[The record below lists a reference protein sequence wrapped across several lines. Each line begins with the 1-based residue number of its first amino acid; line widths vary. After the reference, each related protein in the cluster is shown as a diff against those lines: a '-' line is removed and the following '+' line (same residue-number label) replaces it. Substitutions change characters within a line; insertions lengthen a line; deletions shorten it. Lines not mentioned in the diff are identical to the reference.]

1 MSVGAAIVGFMS
13 TRWSAEAVLA
23 LAPDDSARKAATGL
37 VRPAKWSGT
46 GATPDLVWGLCAGS
60 GKDPYQIVVEL
71 GGPAYTCSCP
81 SRKFPCKHALGL
93 LLTWAYGEVP
103 DLGEPS
109 DFAAAWAAERR
120 ARAERAA
127 SRTASRASSP
137 DGAGPAGMTPEDAE
151 AARKRD
157 EAAAARRAQRTERVW
172 RGLSELE
179 EWLRDQV
186 RIGLPASVGAP
197 SAGTGPAGA
206 GSRGQ
211 AASAGSH
218 ADMMAARMM
227 DAQAP
232 GVAGMLREL
241 SLVPLSG
248 EGWPDRLLAGYA
260 QVHLL
265 ARAHERLDSLPP
277 GLAATVRSR
286 VGYTTGRQD
295 VLAEPAV
302 PDSWLVTGLRDIPD
316 ATVPTRRI
324 WLRGRETGRSALLLA
339 FAVNGAWSDP
349 DVAML
354 PLGTV
359 LDADV
364 HYYPGDPPLRALAGA
379 RRAAPVPGQAAP
391 RPSAGID
398 GLLADWAAA
407 MAADPWLT
415 NWPALLMGT
424 PVAPQGDTGGWRLV
438 DGDGAALPLRYS
450 ETLWTLL
457 AISGGNPVP
466 VAGELT
472 PDGLT
477 ALTAWHGSQAVA
489 L

>member
-1 MSVGAAIVGFMS
+1 MS

-23 LAPDDSARKAATGL
+23 LAPDDSSRKAATGL

-46 GATPDLVWGLCAGS
+46 GATSDLVWGLCAGS

-71 GGPAYTCSCP
+71 AVPAYKCSCP

-93 LLTWAYGEVP
+93 LLTWANGEVP
-103 DLGEPS
+103 DRDEPS
-109 DFAAAWAAERR
+109 DYAAAWVGERR

-127 SRTASRASSP
+127 TRTAPRASSP
-137 DGAGPAGMTPEDAE
+137 DGGGSADVAPEDAE

-157 EAAAARRAQRTERVW
+157 EAATARRAQRAERVSS
-172 RGLSELE
+172 GLSELE

-186 RIGLPASVGAP
+186 RVGLPVSVGSTPA
-197 SAGTGPAGA
+197 TAGA
-206 GSRGQ
+206 GGK
-211 AASAGSH
+211 AAAAGSH
-218 ADMMAARMM
+218 ADSMAARMM

-232 GVAGMLREL
+232 GVAGMLRDL

-248 EGWPDRLLAGYA
+248 DGWPGRLLAGYA
-260 QVHLL
+260 QLHLL

-286 VGYTTGRQD
+286 VGYTTGKQD

-302 PDSWLVTGLRDIPD
+302 PDRWLVTGVRDIPD

-324 WLRGRETGRSALLLA
+324 WLRGRQTQRSALLLA
-339 FAVNGAWSDP
+339 FAVNGIWSDP

-354 PLGTV
+354 PLGTE

-379 RRAAPVPGQAAP
+379 RRAAPVPGQVAP

-407 MAADPWLT
+407 TAADPWLT
-415 NWPALLMGT
+415 NWPALLTGT
-424 PVAPQGDTGGWRLV
+424 PVAPQLEAGSWHLV
-438 DGDGAALPLRYS
+438 DTDGAALALRYS

-457 AISGGNPVP
+457 AISGGNPVT
-466 VAGELT
+466 VAAELT

-477 ALTAWHGSQAVA
+477 ALTAWHGNQAVA